1 MPDIVTVTLNPAV
14 DVATSIERVLDT
26 RKLRCS
32 AGRRDPG
39 GGGINV
45 ARVVQRLGGDC
56 LALYLA
62 GGVMGRML
70 TQLLDAE
77 HVAGLCIGIAGET
90 RENFSVSETATG
102 REYRFV
108 LPGPPVTQDE
118 WERCLDQVNSFA
130 APPRYLVM
138 SGSLPPGAPADLYA
152 RLARTASARGTRVV
166 LDTSGPALAAALD
179 AGVYLVKPSLNEL
192 RELTGQPLATETE
205 WHCAAQDIVREGRA
219 RLVALT
225 LGERGALVASAERT
239 LQVPA
244 LPIHVCSA
252 IGAGDSFL
260 AALIW
265 ALNRGAGIEE
275 ACSYGQAAASA
286 ALLSVGTG
294 LCSRADV
301 ERLYREA
308 SCDPNRAPGPS
319 QFATGESCQRK
330 RRTHSVPRRHGRKA
344 P

>member
-1 MPDIVTVTLNPAV
+1 MADIVTVTLNPAV

-32 AGRRDPG
+32 PGRRDPG

-62 GGVMGRML
+62 GGVLGRML

-77 HVAGLCIGIAGET
+77 HVAGQCIGIAGET
-90 RENFSVSETATG
+90 RENFSVYETSTG
-102 REYRFV
+102 HEFRFV
-108 LPGPPVTQDE
+108 LPGPTVTQDE
-118 WERCLDQVNSFA
+118 WDRCLGQVNA
-130 APPRYLVM
+130 LATPPRYLVI
-138 SGSLPPGAPADLYA
+138 SGSLPPGAPSDLYA
-152 RLARTASARGTRVV
+152 RLARTASARGTRVI

-192 RELTGQPLATETE
+192 RELTGQPLASEAQ
-205 WHCAAQDIVREGRA
+205 WRSAAHDIVRDGRA
-219 RLVALT
+219 RMVALT
-225 LGERGALVASAERT
+225 LGERGALVVSAERT
-239 LQVPA
+239 WKVPA
-244 LPIHVCSA
+244 LPIDVCSA

-260 AALIW
+260 AALVW

-275 ACSYGQAAASA
+275 ACRYGQAAASA
-286 ALLSVGTG
+286 SLLSAGTG

-301 ERLYREA
+301 DRLYRAA
-308 SCDPNRAPGPS
+308 SGNANCAPRPAACAGS
-319 QFATGESCQRK
+319 SSGASA
-330 RRTHSVPRRHGRKA
+330 GRYSD
-344 P
+344 

>member
-14 DVATSIERVLDT
+14 DVATSVELVLDT

-62 GGVMGRML
+62 GGAMGRML

-77 HVAGLCIGIAGET
+77 QVAGQCIGISGET

-102 REYRFV
+102 REFRFV
-108 LPGPPVTQDE
+108 LPGPPVTRDE
-118 WERCLDQVNSFA
+118 WERCLGQVNSLA
-130 APPRYLVM
+130 TPPRYLVM

-152 RLARTASARGTRVV
+152 RLARSASARGTRVV
-166 LDTSGPALAAALD
+166 LDTSGPALAAALQET
-179 AGVYLVKPSLNEL
+179 GVFLVKPSLNEL
-192 RELTGQPLATETE
+192 RELTGRPLASETE
-205 WHCAAQDIVREGRA
+205 WHSAAQDIVRDGRA
-219 RLVALT
+219 RIVALT
-225 LGERGALVASAERT
+225 LGERGALVVSAEQT

-244 LPIHVCSA
+244 LPMHVCSA

-260 AALIW
+260 AALVW

-275 ACSYGQAAASA
+275 ACGYGQAAASA
-286 ALLSVGTG
+286 SLLSAGTG

-308 SCDPNRAPGPS
+308 SGDANCASRPTACAGSSPGAS
-319 QFATGESCQRK
+319 A
-330 RRTHSVPRRHGRKA
+330 GRYSD
-344 P
+344 